1 MDQITEVQ
9 VIFLTTWCF
18 LNEWRRDNCTRA
30 INAIGALIWNGEND
44 WKAQIVLQLAKIKLD
59 ISKIVLETFFW
70 EFKFSWVDFKE
81 WPGVNSLLE
90 QNKIE
95 IARKG
100 SWDCDSW
107 LTNREAKIWILKV
120 IFRSLIQRKV
130 TLRIKVNYKGV
141 S

>member
-1 MDQITEVQ
+1 VDQTTEVQ
-9 VIFLTTWCF
+9 VIFTTTWCF
-18 LNEWRRDNCTRA
+18 FNEWRRDNCTRA
-30 INAIGALIWNGEND
+30 INAIGALIWNREND

-81 WPGVNSLLE
+81 WPGVNNLLE
-90 QNKIE
+90 QNEIE

-130 TLRIKVNYKGV
+130 TLRIKVNYNGV